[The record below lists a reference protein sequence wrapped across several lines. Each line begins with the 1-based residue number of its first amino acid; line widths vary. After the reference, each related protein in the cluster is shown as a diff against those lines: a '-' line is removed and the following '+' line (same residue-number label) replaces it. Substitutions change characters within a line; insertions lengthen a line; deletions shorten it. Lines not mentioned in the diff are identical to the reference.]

1 MLACPVRHCGERLP
15 DAGRTRRCAKGHSF
29 DEARSGYLNLLQP
42 QDSRSRQPGD
52 SAEVAAARR
61 RLHDR
66 GTSAEVLRAAGAML
80 RLRETDVL
88 LEAGCGDGF
97 YAGQL
102 SLESHCQA
110 WGVDISA
117 ASLDAAARRYRHCRW
132 IVANADRRLPFAD
145 GVFSAVVTVAARLQP
160 REFRRVLQ
168 AGGRLLV
175 GVPSAEDLQEIRGTG
190 RDRSGRVLEECGAD
204 FRLEEQRR
212 ATARMAL
219 DAEGIEDV
227 RLAIYRPMQAEAA
240 VATTVTF
247 SVDLLLFTGR

>member
-1 MLACPVRHCGERLP
+1 M
-15 DAGRTRRCAKGHSF
+15 
-29 DEARSGYLNLLQP
+29 
-42 QDSRSRQPGD
+42 
-52 SAEVAAARR
+52 
-61 RLHDR
+61 
-66 GTSAEVLRAAGAML
+66 
-80 RLRETDVL
+80 
-88 LEAGCGDGF
+88 
-97 YAGQL
+97 
-102 SLESHCQA
+102 
-110 WGVDISA
+110 
-117 ASLDAAARRYRHCRW
+117 
-132 IVANADRRLPFAD
+132 
-145 GVFSAVVTVAARLQP
+145 TVAARLQP

>member
-1 MLACPVRHCGERLP
+1 MLACPVRNCGATLP
-15 DAGRTRRCAKGHSF
+15 DTGRTRRCAKGHSF

-52 SAEVAAARR
+52 SAAVAAARR

-66 GTSAEVLRAAGAML
+66 GTSSDVLRAAAEML
-80 RLRETDVL
+80 RLRESDLL

-97 YAGQL
+97 YAAQFAR
-102 SLESHCQA
+102 ESRCQA

-117 ASLDAAARRYRHCRW
+117 ASVEAAARRYEHCRW

-145 GVFSAVVTVAARLQP
+145 RVFTAVVTVAARLQP
-160 REFRRVLQ
+160 NEFRRVLQ
-168 AGGRLLV
+168 ADGKLLV

-190 RDRSGRVLEECGAD
+190 RDRSSRVLEECGSD

-212 ATARMAL
+212 VTARIWL

-227 RLAIYRPMQAEAA
+227 RLSIYRPMQAEPAA
-240 VATTVTF
+240 AMTVTF
-247 SVDLLLFTGR
+247 SLDLFLFTVG